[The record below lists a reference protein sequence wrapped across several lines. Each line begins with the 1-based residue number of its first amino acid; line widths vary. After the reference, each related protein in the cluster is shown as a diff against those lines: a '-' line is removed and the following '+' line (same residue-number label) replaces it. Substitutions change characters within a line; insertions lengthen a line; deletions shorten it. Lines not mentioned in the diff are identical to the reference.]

1 MSTTHRSPVATAK
14 GTVLPNKKKEL
25 IAVKPMPL
33 PGVVIFVHGVNSEGE
48 WFGPAEEGLCRGLN
62 RRLGRLDDQMMFK
75 GPEGGQLTPAK

>member
-33 PGVVIFVHGVNSEGE
+33 PGVVIFVH
-48 WFGPAEEGLCRGLN
+48 
-62 RRLGRLDDQMMFK
+62 
-75 GPEGGQLTPAK
+75 